1 MKRKLNVAR
10 TSVQIQQLQP
20 CQPTPTL
27 ILSLIFAKTVK
38 TNKWEIRQIIT
49 TISELRRNKKKKEDD
64 NDNDNDNDS
73 DGEQDQVDHSSEG
86 DGDGDDDGD
95 DDGDGDTKQYLYTRF
110 TEVED
115 TLLWKQQSKKR
126 ISNYDLEEHV
136 FKQTRTHLQIKNRWC
151 REGFKKYVAKNY
163 SVNAYSNLL
172 IRWKEL
178 EKY

>member
-1 MKRKLNVAR
+1 MVNITIPFMVQLIFIPKYLWTFPYDAVSRSPSDPK
-10 TSVQIQQLQP
+10 TSFNASM
-20 CQPTPTL
+20 
-27 ILSLIFAKTVK
+27 ILSSSTWCKY
-38 TNKWEIRQIIT
+38 
-49 TISELRRNKKKKEDD
+49 
-64 NDNDNDNDS
+64 DNDS